1 MHLPINHRLSGF
13 YRFLAA
19 LAGIFL
25 LVFGIV
31 GAVQTGGDPLFDRGD
46 VSALG
51 LRTNLAFS
59 LLSIVVGAIVLLGAL
74 MGGNVA
80 HYLNLFGGCVFW
92 LAGLVMLVLL
102 QSEANILNF
111 EVATC
116 IVSFLIG
123 TLLFLAGLYGK
134 SGTDEEERAENQ
146 FRHSGRGKASADVTT
161 PAHHISAHP
170 GVIHHEEGEK

>member
-25 LVFGIV
+25 LTFGIV
-31 GAVQTGGDPLFDRGD
+31 GAAQTWGDPFFDRGD

-59 LLSIVVGAIVLLGAL
+59 LLSVVVGAIVLLGAL
-74 MGGNVA
+74 VGGNMPY
-80 HYLNLFGGCVFW
+80 HFNLFGGSVFW
-92 LAGLVMLVLL
+92 LAGLVMLMLL
-102 QSEANILNF
+102 HTDANLLNF
-111 EVATC
+111 EVPTC

-123 TLLFLAGLYGK
+123 TVLFLAGLYGRR
-134 SGTDEEERAENQ
+134 GTPEEARAEDD
-146 FRHSGRGKASADVTT
+146 FRHSGRGPAVAKVTT
-161 PAHHISAHP
+161 LDEKLSAHP
-170 GVIHHEEGEK
+170 GVKHGEEE